1 MELLVI
7 ARFFVKRGNE
17 AAVRRLLP
25 ELVQASRAETGNL
38 AYGAYQSLEDE
49 REILIVER
57 YTSRDAFAVHR
68 TSEHFEDLALG
79 KIFPLLDSR
88 AFDAYDVPAGEQ

>member
-7 ARFFVKRGNE
+7 ARYTVKPGNE
-17 AAVRRLLP
+17 AEVRRLLP
-25 ELVQASRAETGNL
+25 DLVQASRAETGNL

-49 REILIVER
+49 REIVIVER

-68 TSEHFEDLALG
+68 ASEHFEDLAQG
-79 KIFPLLDSR
+79 KIIPLLENR
-88 AFDAYDVPAGEQ
+88 VVETYDVPAGEQ